1 MLLDSK
7 KADVFLEQYKLALA
21 VANGNKAPTNRREFV
36 QARESLYELPKT
48 KQAALRKKISP
59 AFLAC
64 INSALFGHYI
74 YCRKYKNGYIFHSL
88 DDGRFY
94 RAVAL
99 TSPIETLF
107 DNYWLTKTA
116 LVPFDGQIVCDGL
129 FAGGGLVGKNRI
141 GELRD

>member
-1 MLLDSK
+1 MH
-7 KADVFLEQYKLALA
+7 
-21 VANGNKAPTNRREFV
+21 EFV
-36 QARESLYELPKT
+36 QARDSLYGLHKT
-48 KQAALRKKISP
+48 AQAALRKKVNQE
-59 AFLAC
+59 FFAC
-64 INSALFGHYI
+64 IKGALFGRYI

-88 DDGRFY
+88 DDARFY

-129 FAGGGLVGKNRI
+129 FAGGVLIGKNMI
-141 GELRD
+141 GELRDKYRSEKLLGNIVTQLPSRI